1 MNVHVFE
8 HDPAEGP
15 GAIAAWAEARGH
27 TLVRMPVFTDVTF
40 PPLTDLDCLIVMGG
54 PMSVHQ
60 HRDHPWLPKEKRF
73 LSEAIAAGK
82 PVLGI
87 CLGAQLLADAL
98 GAKVFQNAEKE
109 IGWFPVRFK
118 DRVPPFAHFPET
130 LTVMHWHGDTFTLP
144 AGARRVAESE
154 ACTQQAFVFGD
165 RVIGLQFH
173 LEMGQLEVA
182 DLSEALAADLVPGRY
197 VQKREQLLAP
207 PADLPIARAAL
218 FGLLDALAA
227 TRAGVPG

>member
-1 MNVHVFE
+1 MNVHLLE

-15 GAIAAWAEARGH
+15 GAIAAWAEERGH
-27 TLVRMPVFTDVTF
+27 TLVRTPVYRGESLPVLTETDF
-40 PPLTDLDCLIVMGG
+40 LIVMGG

-60 HRDHPWLPKEKRF
+60 HRDHPWLPDDKRF
-73 LSEAIAAGK
+73 LGEAIAAGK

-98 GAKVFQNAEKE
+98 GGKVFQNAEKE
-109 IGWFPVRFK
+109 IGWFPVRLI
-118 DRVPPFAHFPET
+118 DRAQPFAHFPEK

-144 AGARRVAESE
+144 AGARCVAESE
-154 ACTQQAFVFGD
+154 ACAQQAFVFGD
-165 RVIGLQFH
+165 RVVGLQFH

-197 VQKREQLLAP
+197 VQKRAQLLAP
-207 PADLPIARAAL
+207 PADLSTARAAL
-218 FGLLDALAA
+218 FGLLDGLA
-227 TRAGVPG
+227 RCVLIC